1 MHEKRKQVII
11 KNEFQYKFILNTLL
25 ITLITLNV
33 IIMAAFRFESV
44 FGSMGLPFS
53 VFNMSVVGMEVVAV
67 VVVFFIGRR
76 ISFRIAGPVYA
87 LERTLNFM
95 NEGDLTQT
103 LRLRAG
109 DQFVEA
115 SDVINGVIG
124 NYRQRLAD
132 MQGILANNDSPTP
145 EQVAAL
151 REQLSWFVTEKTGA

>member
-11 KNEFQYKFILNTLL
+11 KNEFQYKLILSTLL

-33 IIMAAFRFESV
+33 IIIAAFLLEHA

-53 VFNMSVVGMEVVAV
+53 VFNMSVVGMEIAAV
-67 VVVFFIGRR
+67 VIVFFIGRR

-87 LERTLNFM
+87 LERTLNIM

-115 SDVINGVIG
+115 SEVINGVMG
-124 NYRQRLAD
+124 NYRERLAT
-132 MQGILANNDSPTP
+132 MQGVLAGNDSLTP
-145 EQVAAL
+145 EQVASL
-151 REQLSWFVTEKTGA
+151 REQLSWFITEKVDA